1 MRRFALTLVSAV
13 LFPIA
18 LPSELFLYG
27 NPFLGIFALSFYYVA
42 LVRTPTRREA
52 IVHGIIFGA
61 LSTIIANYWLMYFGQ
76 FSVWTLG
83 GVTLGYTGY
92 NALLGPILWYFLRRR
107 PTYRP
112 FIFAIAWT
120 AYEYLKSIGYLGY
133 PWGLSAYPFNTIIPL
148 VQQVDIA
155 GIWTLCFLAVS
166 ANAVVGEVI
175 LARFFPP
182 SGVSIGTSGPEGTI
196 GPAGT
201 DSPAGSGG
209 RVGIVTRQA
218 LFVTALVL
226 LSLGY
231 GFWRLSVPIPI
242 VKYFSAVLVQQNSDS
257 WNQGNDIQTLETA
270 ERLSNSAVRRLGHTP
285 DMVIWSET
293 SLRYP
298 FKQGRQFY
306 ENNPP
311 SDPFISFV
319 RKLHTFVLTGS
330 PYIVDKNWDA
340 MNATILLDPQAQM
353 IGYYGKQH
361 LVPFAESFPFWN
373 VPFVR
378 SFVQNAIGLQ
388 AVWISGNRYTIFQIP
403 LAEGGTLKF
412 GTPICFEDAFG
423 YLARNFVLNG
433 AQVLINLTNNSWS
446 DTVSAQTQHFVAA
459 RFRAIEN
466 RRTLVRSTNSG
477 LSTVVDAYGRRTN
490 DMPMFKADS
499 EAVKIPVY
507 MEKQLTPYTLFGDY
521 LPVLF
526 LAFLLGILLRE
537 NLRALIRRR

>member
-166 ANAVVGEVI
+166 ANAVVGEVV

-182 SGVSIGTSGPEGTI
+182 SGVSIGINS
-196 GPAGT
+196 PAGT
-201 DSPAGSGG
+201 DSPVGSGG

-231 GFWRLSVPIPI
+231 GFWRRSVPIPI
-242 VKYFSAVLVQQNSDS
+242 VKHFSAVLVQQNSDS

>member
-166 ANAVVGEVI
+166 ANAVVGEVV

-242 VKYFSAVLVQQNSDS
+242 VKHFSAVLVQQNSDS